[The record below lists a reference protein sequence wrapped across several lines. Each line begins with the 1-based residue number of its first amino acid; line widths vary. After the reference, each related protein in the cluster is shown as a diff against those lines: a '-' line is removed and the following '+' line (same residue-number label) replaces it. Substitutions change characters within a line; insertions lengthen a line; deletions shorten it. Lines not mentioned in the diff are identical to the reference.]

1 MNDQEL
7 AEKVVT
13 QMMEHDA
20 FSRWLGID
28 VVEIKPGYCRLKM
41 TVREEMTNG
50 FSVSHGGIVFSLAD
64 SALAFA
70 ANSYGR
76 VTLGIENNITYTAKI
91 SQGDE
96 LTAETEELNNGN
108 RIATYTVRIINQN
121 EIQVAA
127 FRGTVFR
134 TQNHHFEH
142 EPK

>member
-1 MNDQEL
+1 MTDQEL

-28 VVEIKPGYCRLKM
+28 IADIKPGYCRLKM

-70 ANSYGR
+70 ANSYGK
-76 VTLGIENNITYTAKI
+76 VAVALDNNITFLSKTLT
-91 SQGDE
+91 GDH
-96 LTAETEELNNGN
+96 LTAETDEVKYGK
-108 RIATYTVRIINQN
+108 RISTYIVNITNQQNKKVAT
-121 EIQVAA
+121 
-127 FRGTVFR
+127 FRGSVYR
-134 TQNHHFEH
+134 TQEYYLKN
-142 EPK
+142 